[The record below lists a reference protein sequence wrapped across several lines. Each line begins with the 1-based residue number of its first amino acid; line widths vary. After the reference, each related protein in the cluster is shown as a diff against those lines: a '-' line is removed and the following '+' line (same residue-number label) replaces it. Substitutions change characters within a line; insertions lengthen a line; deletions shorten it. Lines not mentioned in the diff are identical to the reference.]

1 MFLIYSVAV
10 LALPRPAG
18 LAGDT
23 CVTPLGVEGKCST
36 YVECYKKPKKTHFQF
51 AGACPDSGNDIRC
64 CVPISA
70 KDEVDEVPADG
81 APEETESE
89 DEAEKAEPIQPK
101 AEKAEPIQPKA
112 EKAEPEAEKA
122 EPEAEKAEPEDE
134 DELDE

>member
-70 KDEVDEVPADG
+70 KGEVEEVPADGVEEVPADG

-89 DEAEKAEPIQPK
+89 DEAEKPEPV
-101 AEKAEPIQPKA
+101 
-112 EKAEPEAEKA
+112 
-122 EPEAEKAEPEDE
+122 EDE
-134 DELDE
+134 DDE